1 MHRWA
6 RLGSGAVLPRDGKG
20 CVQRGACHP
29 SRSESPRWAWSRVG
43 GGRLSAEGHPAAR
56 RLCRVKMA
64 VL

>member
-29 SRSESPRWAWSRVG
+29 SRSAHG
-43 GGRLSAEGHPAAR
+43 GPGAVWGEGAYAR
-56 RLCRVKMA
+56 RATLRPGSSA
-64 VL
+64 G